1 MFALPLR
8 KLLIFESHVSGYT
21 LEIFQVENFEGV
33 TSEGEADV
41 CIHQNTQNKS
51 AVSYAIDRTAN
62 EATPQSSNLEE
73 VNNSIPSQGSSVL
86 YMYTKVSK
94 KPSDYFLL
102 FDTHY
107 TFITYTL
114 HITHLHITHYTL
126 HIYHIH
132 VSQCYCYKQI
142 DFHVEFNKYQSKNLP
157 GLCQKYVLLKS
168 VIRNRCIPQNVRIIR
183 IQ

>member
-1 MFALPLR
+1 MFALSLR

-21 LEIFQVENFEGV
+21 LEMFQVENFEGV

-51 AVSYAIDRTAN
+51 AVSYPIDRTAN

-73 VNNSIPSQGSSVL
+73 VKNSIPSQGSSVL
-86 YMYTKVSK
+86 YMHTKVSK

-107 TFITYTL
+107 TL
-114 HITHLHITHYTL
+114 HIYHIHIYHIHIYHI

-132 VSQCYCYKQI
+132 VSQCYCSKQI

-168 VIRNRCIPQNVRIIR
+168 VIRNRYIPQNVRIIR

>member
-1 MFALPLR
+1 MFALSLR

-21 LEIFQVENFEGV
+21 LEMFQVENFEGV

-51 AVSYAIDRTAN
+51 AVSYPIDRTAN
-62 EATPQSSNLEE
+62 EATRQSSSLEE

-107 TFITYTL
+107 T
-114 HITHLHITHYTL
+114 LHITHYTL
-126 HIYHIH
+126 HITHYTFITYTFLSAI
-132 VSQCYCYKQI
+132 VINRLIFMLNSINIKVKI
-142 DFHVEFNKYQSKNLP
+142 YQTYVKNM
-157 GLCQKYVLLKS
+157 YS
-168 VIRNRCIPQNVRIIR
+168 
-183 IQ
+183 

>member
-51 AVSYAIDRTAN
+51 AVSYAIGRTAN

-73 VNNSIPSQGSSVL
+73 VKNSIPSQGSSVL
-86 YMYTKVSK
+86 YMYTNVSK
-94 KPSDYFLL
+94 KPSGYFLL

-107 TFITYTL
+107 TFITYTF
-114 HITHLHITHYTL
+114 ITYTFITYTFITYTFL
-126 HIYHIH
+126 SAIVLNRLIFMLNSINIKVKIYQAY
-132 VSQCYCYKQI
+132 V
-142 DFHVEFNKYQSKNLP
+142 KNI
-157 GLCQKYVLLKS
+157 YS
-168 VIRNRCIPQNVRIIR
+168 
-183 IQ
+183 

>member
-107 TFITYTL
+107 TFLTYTFL
-114 HITHLHITHYTL
+114 SAIALNRLFFMLNSINIKVK
-126 HIYHIH
+126 IYQAY
-132 VSQCYCYKQI
+132 V
-142 DFHVEFNKYQSKNLP
+142 KNT
-157 GLCQKYVLLKS
+157 YS
-168 VIRNRCIPQNVRIIR
+168 
-183 IQ
+183 

>member
-21 LEIFQVENFEGV
+21 LEMFQIENFEGV
-33 TSEGEADV
+33 TSEGQADV
-41 CIHQNTQNKS
+41 CIHQITQNKS

-62 EATPQSSNLEE
+62 EATTQSSNLEE

-94 KPSDYFLL
+94 KPSGYFLL

-107 TFITYTL
+107 TFITYTFL
-114 HITHLHITHYTL
+114 SAIALNRLIFML
-126 HIYHIH
+126 NSINIKVKIYQAY
-132 VSQCYCYKQI
+132 V
-142 DFHVEFNKYQSKNLP
+142 KNM
-157 GLCQKYVLLKS
+157 YS
-168 VIRNRCIPQNVRIIR
+168 
-183 IQ
+183 

>member
-21 LEIFQVENFEGV
+21 LEMFQVENFEGV

-62 EATPQSSNLEE
+62 EATTQSSNLEE

-86 YMYTKVSK
+86 YMYTNVSK
-94 KPSDYFLL
+94 KPSGYFLL

-107 TFITYTL
+107 T
-114 HITHLHITHYTL
+114 LHITHYTFITYTFL
-126 HIYHIH
+126 SAIALNRLIFMLNSINIKVKIYQAY
-132 VSQCYCYKQI
+132 V
-142 DFHVEFNKYQSKNLP
+142 KNM
-157 GLCQKYVLLKS
+157 YS
-168 VIRNRCIPQNVRIIR
+168 
-183 IQ
+183 